1 MGMKS
6 LIDITMSDK
15 FYQGC
20 GINGVGGYSE
30 TTGVDLSTTDYEH
43 PTLFM
48 TGIICDGGDGNIKI
62 EMANGGTMVLPVTVD
77 SGYFQEVLRGYAIN
91 KIIRTGTTFSGHIF
105 PIF

>member
-6 LIDITMSDK
+6 LIDITRSDK

-20 GINGVGGYSE
+20 GKDGVDNYSE
-30 TTGVDLSTTDYEH
+30 TTGISLASTDYEH

-48 TGIICDGGDGNIKI
+48 TGIICGAGSGNIKI